1 MSCCLWEYEK
11 INQGYETNWSSHQD
25 YRVHSLLVGNVRARA
40 DDRPRLLIF
49 CFLYGVYRKT
59 FLSEVHISVHAY
71 FDVSIDSAEVAEL
84 LILLLMLEYGC

>member
-1 MSCCLWEYEK
+1 LITLSLATQTNPQAGTKLWHELLPMGVRK
-11 INQGYETNWSSHQD
+11 ISQGYETNWSSHQD

-59 FLSEVHISVHAY
+59 FLSEVHISVHA
-71 FDVSIDSAEVAEL
+71 
-84 LILLLMLEYGC
+84 